1 MRQFGRN
8 ENQVLFLPPKINPGL
23 QNKLWYKKCKLPIML
38 TKPEASALYSSA
50 MFYPVKN
57 YRREKKQSK
66 QA

>member
-1 MRQFGRN
+1 MEIKFPFCHLKYILGYRINFGVK
-8 ENQVLFLPPKINPGL
+8 Q
-23 QNKLWYKKCKLPIML
+23 CKLPIML

-50 MFYPVKN
+50 MFCPVKN